1 MATTYQRRDY
11 DLFRSDSRL
20 HWPAIMAGFFAAVAV
35 QLVLLAIGGAIG
47 ISGLTA
53 VYHPGTVEG
62 LNVAAGIWTV
72 LSPIV
77 SLFAGGMVAVLLAR
91 PLDRR
96 MASFHGGMVWCLSMI
111 LGGAIVL
118 AIAAPSIGGTLGG
131 AAAGTTTG
139 IAAAE
144 TTNHPRTAI
153 KNADRTKAD
162 LDRRLDKNGNGTSK
176 DERLDTAKTAAK
188 AGSGVAWG
196 TVIAMLLGFAGSM
209 FGSIA
214 AHGSLYGRPDSEDR
228 AVSTTTTTEE
238 KHRIVTPPEVT
249 STDYDRPELH

>member
-11 DLFRSDSRL
+11 DLLRSDSRL
-20 HWPAIMAGFFAAVAV
+20 RWPAIIAGFFAAVAV

-53 VYHPGTVEG
+53 VYHPGTLQG
-62 LNVAAGIWTV
+62 LNIAAGIWTV

-77 SLFAGGMVAVLLAR
+77 SLFVGGMVAVMLAR

-131 AAAGTTTG
+131 ATAGTTSG
-139 IAAAE
+139 VAAAE
-144 TTNHPRTAI
+144 TTNHPRTAL
-153 KNADRTKAD
+153 KKADHTKAT

-176 DERLDTAKTAAK
+176 DEQLDTEKTAAK

-209 FGSIA
+209 FGALSGHTA
-214 AHGSLYGRPDSEDR
+214 LFGRPDSEDR
-228 AVSTTTTTEE
+228 AVSTTTTEE
-238 KHRIVTPPEVT
+238 EHRIVTPPEVT
-249 STDYDRPELH
+249 SRDYDRPELH